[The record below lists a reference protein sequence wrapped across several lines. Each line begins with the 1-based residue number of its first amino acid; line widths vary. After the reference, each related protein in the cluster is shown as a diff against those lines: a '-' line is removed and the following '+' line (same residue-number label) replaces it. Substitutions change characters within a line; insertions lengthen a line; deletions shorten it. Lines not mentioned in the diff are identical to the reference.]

1 MTLSFLKPKMGL
13 FIFRTERFL
22 SELLIQHAKT
32 TSEKYSKMTY
42 AASEQPGNL
51 RVNGIQPETKH
62 NAVMTAMMIGAVFV
76 SLKINNAEPS

>member
-42 AASEQPGNL
+42 AASGQSGNPQ
-51 RVNGIQPETKH
+51 VTGIQ
-62 NAVMTAMMIGAVFV
+62 
-76 SLKINNAEPS
+76 AEIKFSQSALLRELLYSTQ